1 MNNNLKF
8 SIIIPNYNKEEYIK
22 DCLESIF
29 SQSYKNYE
37 VIVIDDESTDNSLD
51 VIKKFDIK
59 LFHTNRKRAGGARNK
74 GIENATGDYL
84 IFLDSDDYFTNNT
97 VLEKLAKSINN
108 EDIIFLNYT
117 RDDFGKTNIVKEE
130 KEDISI
136 KIEKTR
142 NLGCPTKCFKKEL
155 LEDIRFP
162 ESKRYEDINFAL
174 EAMCKANTYTF
185 FEESFFTYR
194 KVPTSNTTTEI
205 SSEAMIDILEELIK
219 MYRLCTKYP
228 KYKINILNRIK
239 KDKLSTRLDIL
250 NHLIEFDEN
259 KFYDYFN

>member
-8 SIIIPNYNKEEYIK
+8 SIIIPNYNKESYIK
-22 DCLESIF
+22 ECLDSIF
-29 SQSYKNYE
+29 NQTYKNFE
-37 VIVIDDESTDNSLD
+37 VIVIDDGSTDNSLD
-51 VIKKFDIK
+51 IIKNFDIK

-84 IFLDSDDYFTNNT
+84 IFLDSDDYFSNEN
-97 VLEKLAKSINN
+97 VLEKLANTINN

-117 RDDFGKTNIVKEE
+117 RNDFGKTAIIKEE
-130 KEDISI
+130 IEDISI

-155 LEDIRFP
+155 LDNIRFP

-174 EAMCKANTYTF
+174 EAMCKANTYTYF
-185 FEESFFTYR
+185 KDSFFTYR
-194 KVPTSNTTTEI
+194 KVEESNTTAEI
-205 SSEAMIDILEELIK
+205 SADTMIDILEELIK
-219 MYRLCTKYP
+219 MYKLCTKYP

-239 KDKLSTRLDIL
+239 KDKISTRLDIL